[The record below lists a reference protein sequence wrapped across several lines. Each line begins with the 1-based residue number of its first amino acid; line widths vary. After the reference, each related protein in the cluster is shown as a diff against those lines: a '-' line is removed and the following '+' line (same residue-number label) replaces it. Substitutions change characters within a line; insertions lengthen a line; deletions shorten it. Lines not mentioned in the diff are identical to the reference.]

1 MSVTPISTIKID
13 GKLYTPPTVQK
24 DPKGNWVSTPAEGMD
39 EFQKANAKVVNKK
52 GFDGE
57 TFMKLLVAQLKYQ
70 DPTKPAD
77 TGQLM
82 QQTAT
87 LSMVE
92 RINEMA
98 QSAEAMVKASEALAA
113 SNEVITK
120 SYASMAAQQQ
130 MSSAVQLVGRTVT
143 YVNPNDPK
151 APLEGAVESVRFDAT
166 GPILVVAGKDVPL
179 AAVLTV
185 RSGPTAPATTTGTT
199 SSGAT
204 GTTGTTA
211 NTGNTDSTATTSG
224 TTGTTSGGS
233 SSTNSTSGT
242 DSSTTNGATGTAADA
257 TGSAS
262 STNATDSG
270 SAATGG

>member
-1 MSVTPISTIKID
+1 MSITPISTIKID
-13 GKLYTPPTVQK
+13 GKIYTPPTVHK

-39 EFQKANAKVVNKK
+39 EFQKANAKQVNKK

-57 TFMKLLVAQLKYQ
+57 AFMKLLVAQLKYQ

-120 SYASMAAQQQ
+120 SYATMAAQQQ

-143 YVNPNDPK
+143 YVNPDDPK
-151 APLEGAVESVRFDAT
+151 KPLEGAVESVRFDAS

-185 RSGPTAPATTTGTT
+185 RSGPTAPAANTSTT

-204 GTTGTTA
+204 GTTS
-211 NTGNTDSTATTSG
+211 NTGATDSTANTSG

-233 SSTNSTSGT
+233 SSTNSTAGT
-242 DSSTTNGATGTAADA
+242 DTSTTTGATGTAADA
-257 TGSAS
+257 TGSTS
-262 STNATDSG
+262 QNATDSG